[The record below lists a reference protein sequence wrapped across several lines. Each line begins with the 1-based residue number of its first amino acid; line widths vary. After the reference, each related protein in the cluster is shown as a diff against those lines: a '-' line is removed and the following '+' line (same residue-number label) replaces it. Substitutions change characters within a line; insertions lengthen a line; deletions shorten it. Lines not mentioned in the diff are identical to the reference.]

1 MAEQKDGKD
10 LILLLKL
17 RDLHSSLAL
26 LTSGLFFSP
35 TLCGLQEF
43 SSPPGIEPRPL
54 AMKAWNPNHWTSRE
68 FPGLLLL
75 EKILCCCAFQFRQ
88 LPD

>member
-26 LTSGLFFSP
+26 LTSGLFF
-35 TLCGLQEF
+35 
-43 SSPPGIEPRPL
+43 
-54 AMKAWNPNHWTSRE
+54 
-68 FPGLLLL
+68 FPHTVWFAGV
-75 EKILCCCAFQFRQ
+75 
-88 LPD
+88 